1 MDRMSNLCR
10 GEHCPNRLQCR
21 RYQMYVA
28 HPEAPS
34 VSKCP
39 DGKWFER
46 NSLDHPQMRGSYP
59 RGC

>member
-1 MDRMSNLCR
+1 MATSKLCR
-10 GEHCPNRLQCR
+10 GEHRPNRAQCR
-21 RYQMYVA
+21 QYQMHVA
-28 HPEAPS
+28 QPEAPS

-46 NSLDHPQMRGSYP
+46 NKLDHPQMKGSYP